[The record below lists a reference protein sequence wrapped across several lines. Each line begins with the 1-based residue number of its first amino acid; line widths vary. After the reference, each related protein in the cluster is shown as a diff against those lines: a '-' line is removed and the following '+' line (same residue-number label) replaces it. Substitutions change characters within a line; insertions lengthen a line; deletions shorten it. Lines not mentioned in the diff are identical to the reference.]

1 MLRQPLLLALA
12 TGARAPRRVFS
23 SAVADER
30 AVDSLVMRQAT
41 SLPAMKRDRLSI
53 IVNVVVLVV
62 VAYALLRP
70 SGPLGARLAEWNRE
84 RRRDRILATSWS
96 TVADGSRLDS
106 SSAPIALVEF
116 SDYECPYCRQQHTVL
131 SASIAAGRSQG
142 VAFRHLPLAIHPRAR
157 GAALAAICADRVG
170 RFVPM
175 HERLF
180 TTTTWIADTNWVREA
195 LASGVTDTATFT
207 ACMRGRSAQE
217 RLESDVALAR
227 DLGIKGTPTFIS
239 PHEYY
244 EGVLPESTAVRMMSR
259 SGS

>member
-1 MLRQPLLLALA
+1 
-12 TGARAPRRVFS
+12 
-23 SAVADER
+23 
-30 AVDSLVMRQAT
+30 MRQAT

-84 RRRDRILATSWS
+84 RRRDRILATSWVNS
-96 TVADGSRLDS
+96 GGRKSSRLLLGADCALSWS
-106 SSAPIALVEF
+106 SP
-116 SDYECPYCRQQHTVL
+116 DYECPYCRQQHTVL

-217 RLESDVALAR
+217 RLRATWHSQGTWESRAR
-227 DLGIKGTPTFIS
+227 QPSL
-239 PHEYY
+239 
-244 EGVLPESTAVRMMSR
+244 VRMSTMKAYFQNPR
-259 SGS
+259 P

>member
-1 MLRQPLLLALA
+1 
-12 TGARAPRRVFS
+12 
-23 SAVADER
+23 
-30 AVDSLVMRQAT
+30 
-41 SLPAMKRDRLSI
+41 MKRDRLSV

-70 SGPLGARLAEWNRE
+70 SGPAGSRLAEWNQA

-96 TVADGSRLDS
+96 EVAAGSRLDS

-131 SASIAAGRSQG
+131 SASIAAGRSKG

-180 TTTTWIADTNWVREA
+180 TTTAWIADTNWVREA
-195 LASGVTDTATFT
+195 LASGVTDTAAFT
-207 ACMRGRSAQE
+207 ACMTDPSAQA
-217 RLESDVALAR
+217 RLDSDVALAR
-227 DLGIKGTPTFIS
+227 ELGIKGTPSFVS
-239 PHEYY
+239 AHEYY
-244 EGVLPESTAVRMMSR
+244 EGVLPESTAVRLMGAT
-259 SGS
+259 GS